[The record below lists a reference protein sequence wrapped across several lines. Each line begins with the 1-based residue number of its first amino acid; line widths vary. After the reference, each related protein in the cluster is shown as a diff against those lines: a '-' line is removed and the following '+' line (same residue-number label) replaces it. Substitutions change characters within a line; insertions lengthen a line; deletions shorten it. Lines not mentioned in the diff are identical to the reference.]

1 MFRLSTP
8 LFKDPLIPLSLEA
21 PQWCSPDISV
31 PNAASLA
38 NFYCIYIV
46 TAELGIQ
53 QGLCLGD
60 NR

>member
-1 MFRLSTP
+1 MFRLSMP

-46 TAELGIQ
+46 TTAELSI